1 MLRVQQEAFKQ
12 LLDREQKEMLDRR
25 RSGGVAVSSVD
36 GTPDNRWMDGWMS
49 CLPSIHSI
57 ILMQ

>member
-25 RSGGVAVSSVD
+25 RSGGVAVSSVN
-36 GTPDNRWMDGWMS
+36 GTPDNRWMDGCMDVLS
-49 CLPSIHSI
+49 A
-57 ILMQ
+57 